1 MDTLTV
7 ILFVVVIAAAMIAA
21 LLSGP
26 TYGVFGLGVFPRK
39 RTGRSDNASGSD
51 NTNRR

>member
-1 MDTLTV
+1 MDTLIV
-7 ILFVVVIAAAMIAA
+7 ILFVVVAAAAAIAA

-39 RTGRSDNASGSD
+39 RTSRSDELSRSDNSD
-51 NTNRR
+51 RR